1 MELINVD
8 GVLKNVNVQSS
19 STLMENKSSRR
30 ARVGRLEANT
40 SLAKLPS
47 VVLNSE
53 LSQEMKGFGGDRL
66 EAARTGTKDQKD
78 YKRESINVD

>member
-8 GVLKNVNVQSS
+8 GVLKNMNVQSS
-19 STLMENKSSRR
+19 STLMENKSSRG
-30 ARVGRLEANT
+30 ARLGRLDANT
-40 SLAKLPS
+40 SFAKLPS

-53 LSQEMKGFGGDRL
+53 LSQEMMFRGDRL
-66 EAARTGTKDQKD
+66 EAVRPGKRGQKD